1 MLIMRCLTLA
11 ALACYWIT
19 GTLVSAAD
27 WKPAESTLM
36 TKWAK
41 DVSPD
46 CVHPESPRP
55 QMVRDCWLSL
65 NGLWDLSIRGKDDP
79 QPRGFDAKIL
89 VPFPVESALSGVK
102 KPVTP
107 ENRVWYRRTFTVPEF
122 AEGKCLLLH
131 FQAVDWHAQVWVNG
145 KKVGEHKGGYDPFTF
160 DITGALTNAA
170 DQEIVVSVWD
180 PTNKGPQPRG
190 KQVLEPRGI
199 WYTAVTGIWQTVWL
213 EAVPQSY
220 IKSLRIVPDVD
231 ASQLCVTAETV
242 GGATVW
248 AKALDGGQEIASAK
262 GKGGETV
269 VLKIENAKLW
279 SPDSPFLYDLQ
290 VGIEGGDE
298 VASYFGMRKIE
309 MKKDDAGVN
318 RLFLNDKMLFQIGP
332 LDQGWWPDGLYTAAT
347 DDALRYDVEITKKLG
362 FNMARKHVK
371 VEPDRWYYH
380 CDRLGLLVWQDM
392 PSGGGAGEAIG
403 DGTKFPRSQFELEL
417 KRVMDTF
424 RNHPSIVMW
433 VPFNEGWGQHETLA
447 IADAIKRYDPTRP
460 VNEASGWTD
469 KGSGDVKDIHKYPGP
484 AIPQLEDERVA
495 VLGEFG
501 GLGLP
506 VQGHLWWDKK
516 NWGYR
521 NYTSLE
527 ELQTSYD
534 NLIKRLRPLI
544 ARGLAAAVYTQTS
557 DCEGEV
563 NGLMTY
569 DRKVVKFDTE
579 HMSALHAPLFL
590 PPPIII
596 TKVVMPTSE
605 KEPQTWRYTTEEP
618 KEGWQTPEFD
628 DSSWKEAIGGFGR
641 KDTPGAVVRTEWH
654 SERIWLRRTFQI
666 EATNLANLHLRIH
679 HDEDAVV
686 FLNGKRIASYEGYLT
701 DYMDFE
707 LDKEAQAALQVG
719 ENTLAVHCRQ
729 TRGGQYIDVGLI
741 DVIEKQR

>member
-1 MLIMRCLTLA
+1 
-11 ALACYWIT
+11 
-19 GTLVSAAD
+19 
-27 WKPAESTLM
+27 
-36 TKWAK
+36 
-41 DVSPD
+41 
-46 CVHPESPRP
+46 
-55 QMVRDCWLSL
+55 MVRNEWLNL
-65 NGLWDLSIRGKDDP
+65 NGLWDLAICGKDDP
-79 QPRGFDAKIL
+79 QPEDFEGKIL

-107 ENRVWYRRTFTVPEF
+107 ENRVWYRRTFAVPEF
-122 AEGKCLLLH
+122 AKGKRLLVH
-131 FQAVDWHAQVWVNG
+131 FQAVDWHAQVSVNG
-145 KKVGEHKGGYDPFTF
+145 TKIGEHKGGYDPFTF
-160 DITGALTNAA
+160 DITDALSDAA
-170 DQEIVVSVWD
+170 EQEMVVSVWD

-220 IKSLRIVPDVD
+220 IRSLCIVPDVD
-231 ASQLCVTAETV
+231 ASQVRVTVET
-242 GGATVW
+242 GGDAAVW
-248 AKALDGGQEIASAK
+248 VKALDGGREVASAK
-262 GKGGETV
+262 GTAGETV
-269 VLKIENAKLW
+269 VLKIADTKLW
-279 SPDSPFLYDLQ
+279 SPESPFLYDLR

-298 VASYFGMRKIE
+298 VASYCGMRKIE

-318 RLFLNDKMLFQIGP
+318 RLFLNDGLLFQIGP

-347 DDALRYDVEITKKLG
+347 DEALRYDVEITKKLG

-392 PSGGGAGEAIG
+392 PSGGGAGVAIG
-403 DGTKFPRSQFELEL
+403 DGTEFPRSQFELEL
-417 KRVMDTF
+417 KRVIDTF

-433 VPFNEGWGQHETLA
+433 VPFNEGWGQHETPA
-447 IADAIKRYDPTRP
+447 IVDAIKRYDPTRL
-460 VNEASGWTD
+460 VNEASGWSD
-469 KGSGDVKDIHKYPGP
+469 EGSGDVKDIHKYPGP

-506 VQGHLWWDKK
+506 VPGHLWWDKR

-527 ELQTSYD
+527 ELQTNYD

-544 ARGLAAAVYTQTS
+544 ARGLSAAVYTQTS

-596 TKVVMPTSE
+596 TKVVVPTSE

-618 KEGWQTPEFD
+618 KEGWQTRDFD
-628 DSSWKEAIGGFGR
+628 DSSWKEAVGGFGR
-641 KDTPGAVVRTEWH
+641 KDTPGAVIRTEWH
-654 SERIWLRRTFQI
+654 SESIWLRRVFQI
-666 EATNLANLHLRIH
+666 ETMDLVNLHLRIH
-679 HDEDAVV
+679 HDEDAEV
-686 FLNGKRIASYEGYLT
+686 FLNGRRVASYEGYLT
-701 DYMDFE
+701 EYMDFE
-707 LDKEAQAALQVG
+707 LDKEALAALRLG
-719 ENTLAVHCRQ
+719 KNTLAVHCRQ
-729 TRGGQYIDVGLI
+729 TRGGQYIDVGLVE
-741 DVIEKQR
+741 VIEKPRPSP